1 MRTLK
6 PLLSVLLFFL
16 FYGTLFAQ
24 TSSPLMREPAI
35 NPEGTQISFSFQGD
49 IWTVPFEGGKANRLT
64 IHEAYE
70 SSPRW
75 SPDGN
80 TIAFSGGR
88 FGNDDIFTV
97 PADGGPSNR
106 ITYYSGR
113 DQLYDWTHQNALL
126 FTSNRVFQQLEW
138 DDEIQMVSADGGT
151 PSRFL
156 NAVGDMPAMSPDGK
170 WVAFVRGSCRI
181 SREEYDGP
189 ADREIWLFDTEA
201 EEYIQ
206 LTDNTRNDFLPRWDA
221 ENNLY
226 YLSARTGRYNLYK
239 QAISEQIEE
248 NNQPEP
254 QAITRFSDDGI
265 RYFDVSKTDAHIVFE
280 RKDQLYTKKGD
291 NANPQKLSVT
301 LSSDYRFDPHE
312 HKTYSADISEYEVS
326 PNGKLTAMV
335 IRGEVFIKP
344 NDKED
349 DRAKNVSSSP
359 YRDKDIT
366 WLNDSTVVFSSDRN
380 GNYDLFLARS
390 SDNDV
395 TNIFKSLKH
404 EVVQLTKSEEEE
416 VEPLI
421 SPDGT
426 KIAYRQGRGTLITAR
441 IDAEG
446 DLSKSKT
453 LLDGWATPEGISW
466 SPDSQ
471 WLAYALDN
479 LNFNSEIYIHAS
491 DDSQEPVNFSMH
503 PGNDL
508 SPVWSR
514 DGSKIGF
521 LSNRNNNDYDVWFVW
536 LSEEDA
542 RKTEEDRKYGF
553 YNSPKEDEDDDKK
566 DNGDEKA
573 DDDNEK
579 EKEVEPVDI
588 DFERIHDR
596 LRQVTSG
603 MGFEGQV
610 TISADGETFY
620 YTSSDEISSGSD
632 LYSTKFDGTERK
644 RLTKGGQN
652 LSGVSL
658 SPDGK
663 KLFAVKSGR
672 LTEVNPKSGDLTMLP
687 FSAAMTINHRKENE
701 QIFEEAWRALNAGF
715 YDPNFHGDDFEALKK
730 KYKPWALSATT
741 AQDFRYIFNWML
753 GQLNA
758 SHMGIYGSNP
768 EDTQRER
775 SGLLGIGVIPV
786 SNGNGVE
793 VTKVVPESP
802 ADRPQSKLQVGD
814 VITHIEGVPIE
825 SEQNFYAP
833 LINDVSKQVL
843 LQVENEEGSREVVI
857 RPTNSLN
864 DELYDEWVQSRR
876 ELTEKYSNGRLG
888 YVHIEG
894 MNFTSFERF
903 ERELMASGHDKE
915 GIVIDVRWNG
925 GGWTT
930 DYLMT
935 VLNVQQHAYTVPRGA
950 TDNLQKD
957 HTKFRQ
963 YYPFSER
970 LPEAWW
976 TKPSI
981 AISNE
986 SSYSN
991 AEIFS
996 HAFKH
1001 LGIGKLVGMP
1011 TFGAVISTG
1020 GLGLLDGSFVR
1031 MPFRGWYVKATD
1043 ENMEHGPAVPDV
1055 IINNRPDSKAN
1066 GEDPQLKRAVEEL
1079 LDEI

>member
-1 MRTLK
+1 MRALK
-6 PLLSVLLFFL
+6 ILLPIIIIS
-16 FYGTLFAQ
+16 LFAVSLQ
-24 TSSPLMREPAI
+24 AQSTHQIMREPAI
-35 NPEGTQISFSFQGD
+35 NADGTVISFSYQGD

-64 IHEAYE
+64 IHQAYE
-70 SSPRW
+70 SSPKW
-75 SPDGN
+75 SPDGE
-80 TIAFSGGR
+80 TLAFSGAR
-88 FGNDDIFTV
+88 FGNDDIFTI
-97 PADGGPSNR
+97 PAEGGSSKR
-106 ITYYSGR
+106 ITYYSGS
-113 DQLYDWTHQNALL
+113 DQLYDWTNENSLL

-138 DDEIQMVSADGGT
+138 DDEIQLVPAVGGT

-156 NAVGDMPAMSPDGK
+156 NAVGDMPAMSVDGK

-181 SREEYDGP
+181 SREEYNGP
-189 ADREIWLFDTEA
+189 ADREIWLFDTET

-206 LTDNTRNDFLPRWDA
+206 LTDNTANDYLPRWDA

-226 YLSARTGRYNLYK
+226 FVSAQTGRYNLYK
-239 QAISEQIEE
+239 QTIADGGESLRQSKPKRLT
-248 NNQPEP
+248 N
-254 QAITRFSDDGI
+254 FKVDGI
-265 RYFDVSKTDAHIVFE
+265 RHFDVSKTGGHIVLE
-280 RKDQLYTKKGD
+280 RKNSFYTKAGD
-291 NANPQKLSVT
+291 QASSKKLAISV
-301 LSSDYRFDPHE
+301 SSDYRFDPLE
-312 HKTYSADISEYEVS
+312 HKTFTDDISEYEVS

-344 NDKED
+344 NDKD
-349 DRAKNVSSSP
+349 DSRTKNVSHSAF
-359 YRDKDIT
+359 RDQDVT

-390 SDNDV
+390 SDEDV
-395 TNIFKSLKH
+395 PGIFESLKH
-404 EVVQLTKSEEEE
+404 EVLQLTKSKEDE
-416 VEPLI
+416 VEPVI
-421 SPDGT
+421 SPDGK
-426 KIAYRQGRGTLITAR
+426 KIAYRQGRGTLITAQ
-441 IDAEG
+441 IDTDGE
-446 DLSKSKT
+446 LSNSET
-453 LLDGWATPEGISW
+453 LLDGWATPDDISW

-479 LNFNSEIYIHAS
+479 LNFNSEIFIHAAS
-491 DDSQEPVNFSMH
+491 NSQEPVNFSMH

-536 LSEEDA
+536 LTEEEA
-542 RKTEEDRKYGF
+542 RKTEQDRKYGF
-553 YNSPKEDEDDDKK
+553 YNSPKEKEAEKNDDKK
-566 DNGDEKA
+566 DGDGDEDEKA
-573 DDDNEK
+573 EK
-579 EKEVEPVDI
+579 AEPEPVDI
-588 DFERIHDR
+588 DFNRIHDR

-620 YTSSDEISSGSD
+620 YTAGDEISSGSD
-632 LYSTKFDGTERK
+632 LYSVQFDGTERK
-644 RLTKGGQN
+644 RLTQGGQS
-652 LSGVSL
+652 LSGISL

-663 KLFAVKSGR
+663 NLFAAKSGR
-672 LTEVNPKSGDLTMLP
+672 LTEINPKNGDLTMLP
-687 FSAAMTINHRKENE
+687 FSADMTINHHEENE
-701 QIFEEAWRALNAGF
+701 QIFEEAWRALSAGF
-715 YDPNFHGDDFEALKK
+715 YDPNFHGDDFDELKK

-741 AQDFRYIFNWML
+741 SQDFRYMFNWML

-758 SHMGIYGSNP
+758 SHMGLYGSNP

-775 SGLLGIGVIPV
+775 TGLLGIGVVPV
-786 SNGNGVE
+786 SNGVQ
-793 VTKVVPESP
+793 VTKVVPKSP
-802 ADRPQSKLQVGD
+802 ADRPQSKLNEGD
-814 VITHIEGVPIE
+814 VITHVEGIPIQ
-825 SEQNFYAP
+825 SERNFYEP
-833 LINDVSKQVL
+833 LINDVSKQVML
-843 LQVENEEGSREVVI
+843 TVENKNGTREVVI

-864 DELYDEWVQSRR
+864 EELYNEWVQSRR
-876 ELTEKYSNGRLG
+876 ELTDAYSDGRLG
-888 YVHIEG
+888 YIHIEG
-894 MNFTSFERF
+894 MNFSSFERF

-935 VLNVQQHAYTVPRGA
+935 VLNVQQHAYTIPRGA
-950 TDNLQKD
+950 TDDLQKN
-957 HTKFRQ
+957 HEKFRQ

-996 HAFKH
+996 HAFKN

-1020 GLGLLDGSFVR
+1020 GVGLLDGSFVR
-1031 MPFRGWYVKATD
+1031 MPFRAWYVKATD

-1055 IINNRPDSKAN
+1055 LINNRPDSKAS

-1079 LDEI
+1079 LEDL

>member
-1 MRTLK
+1 MRALNTL
-6 PLLSVLLFFL
+6 LLLILFSPFSVNLL
-16 FYGTLFAQ
+16 AQ
-24 TSSPLMREPAI
+24 PNNQIMREPAI
-35 NPEGTQISFSFQGD
+35 SADGTRISFSFQGD

-70 SSPRW
+70 SSSKW
-75 SPDGN
+75 SPDGERV
-80 TIAFSGGR
+80 AFSGAR
-88 FGNDDIFTV
+88 FGNNDIFTI
-97 PADGGPSNR
+97 PADGGSSNR
-106 ITYYSGR
+106 ITYYSGN
-113 DQLYDWTHQNALL
+113 DNLFDWTHENNLL

-138 DDEIQMVSADGGT
+138 DNEIQMVSAEGDT

-156 NAVGDMPAMSPDGK
+156 NAVGDMPALSPDGK

-189 ADREIWLFDTEA
+189 ADREIWLFDTET

-206 LTDNTRNDFLPRWDA
+206 LTDNTTNDYLPRWDA

-226 YLSARTGRYNLYK
+226 FVSARTGRYNLYK
-239 QAISEQIEE
+239 LIISEGGESFGQS
-248 NNQPEP
+248 EP
-254 QAITRFSDDGI
+254 QQITNFREDGI
-265 RYFDVSKTDAHIVFE
+265 RHFDVSKTGDHIILE
-280 RKDQLYTKKGD
+280 RKNSFYTITSDQ
-291 NANPQKLSVT
+291 ASPQKLTISV
-301 LSSDYRFDPHE
+301 SSDYRFDPLE
-312 HKTYSADISEYEVS
+312 HKTFADNISEYKVS

-349 DRAKNVSSSP
+349 SRTKNVSNSSF
-359 YRDKDIT
+359 RDKDIS

-390 SDNDV
+390 KDEDV
-395 TNIFKSLKH
+395 PDIFESLKH
-404 EVVQLTKSEEEE
+404 EVVQLTKSEEDE

-421 SPDGT
+421 SPNGK
-426 KIAYRQGRGTLITAR
+426 KIAYRQGRGTLITAN
-441 IDAEG
+441 IDAAGE
-446 DLSKSKT
+446 LSKSKI
-453 LLDGWATPEGISW
+453 LLDGWATPDDISW
-466 SPDSQ
+466 SPDSR
-471 WLAYALDN
+471 WLAYGLDN
-479 LNFNSEIYIHAS
+479 LNFNSEIFIHSADNS
-491 DDSQEPVNFSMH
+491 IDPINFSMH
-503 PGNDL
+503 PGNDR

-536 LSEEDA
+536 LTEEDA

-553 YNSPKEDEDDDKK
+553 YKSPKEIEPEKNDKDE
-566 DNGDEKA
+566 NQ
-573 DDDNEK
+573 EK
-579 EKEVEPVDI
+579 EKKKVEPEPIEI
-588 DFERIHDR
+588 DFGRIHDR

-603 MGFEGQV
+603 MGSEGQV

-620 YTSSDEISSGSD
+620 YSSQDEISNGSD

-644 RLTKGGQN
+644 RLTQGGQN
-652 LSGVSL
+652 LSALSL
-658 SPDGK
+658 GPDGK
-663 KLFAVKSGR
+663 KLFAAKTGR
-672 LTEVNPKSGDLTMLP
+672 LTEVDPKNGELTMLP
-687 FSAAMTINHRKENE
+687 FKAEMTIDHKKENE
-701 QIFEEAWRALNAGF
+701 QIFEEAWRALYDGF
-715 YDPNFHGDDFEALKK
+715 YDPNFHGNDFRALKE

-741 AQDFRYIFNWML
+741 AQDFRYMFNWML

-758 SHMGIYGSNP
+758 SHMGLYGSNP
-768 EDTQRER
+768 EDTQQER
-775 SGLLGIGVIPV
+775 SGLMGIGVKPV
-786 SNGNGVE
+786 SNGVE
-793 VTKVVPESP
+793 VTKIVPESP
-802 ADRPQSKLQVGD
+802 ADRPQSKLKVGD
-814 VITHIEGVPIE
+814 VITHIEGVRIQ
-825 SEQNFYAP
+825 SGQNFYAP
-833 LINDVSKQVL
+833 LINDISEQVL
-843 LQVENEEGSREVVI
+843 LTVESENGNREVVI
-857 RPTNSLN
+857 RPTNSLES
-864 DELYDEWVQSRR
+864 ELYNEWVQSRK
-876 ELTEKYSNGRLG
+876 ELTKKYSDGRLG
-888 YVHIEG
+888 YIHIQG
-894 MNFTSFERF
+894 MNFPSFERF
-903 ERELMASGHDKE
+903 ERELMASGHGKE

-950 TDNLQKD
+950 TNNLQKN
-957 HTKFRQ
+957 HEKFRDF
-963 YYPFSER
+963 YPFSER

-996 HAFKH
+996 HAFKN

-1031 MPFRGWYVKATD
+1031 MPFRAWYVKATD
-1043 ENMEHGPAVPDV
+1043 KNMEHGPAVPNV
-1055 IINNRPDSKAN
+1055 IVNNQPDSKAN

-1079 LDEI
+1079 LNDL